1 MTLPNILFM
10 HSHNTGQ
17 FVQPYGHAV
26 PTPNMQKLAE
36 QGILFRRA
44 FAAAP
49 TCSPSRAAFLSG
61 MWAHSAG
68 MLGLAHRGFRM
79 QDYGVHIV
87 RTLKANG
94 YHTALAGVEHT
105 APRLEAVGYDE
116 ILSGHDTNYPEQPE
130 KRDAAE
136 AAVDFLQRPHDAPF
150 FLSFGLNETHRP
162 FPPAQPELY
171 PAEDARY
178 CLPPPPFPDTPETRA
193 DMADFKAAARVMDD
207 AYGRVLAAL
216 DESGLAD
223 NTLVFC
229 FSDHGLQFPLHMCNL
244 TDRGLAVYLIV
255 RGPGG
260 FGGGRVVDALVSLID
275 LVPTAYVA
283 AGIEPPAFVQGH
295 PLQPLI
301 HGETDAL
308 HAEIFGEVTF
318 HAAYE
323 PMRCVRTDR
332 YKYIQRYDGRTKPVL
347 PNVDDTPSK
356 QFLLDH
362 NWPSQ
367 PRHQEMLY
375 DLLFD
380 PHEAHNLID
389 QPIYSDILSDLRTR
403 LERWMIETNDPLL
416 PDGQIDPPPGARY
429 NDVNG
434 LSPRE
439 PVV

>member
-1 MTLPNILFM
+1 M
-10 HSHNTGQ
+10 
-17 FVQPYGHAV
+17 
-26 PTPNMQKLAE
+26 
-36 QGILFRRA
+36 
-44 FAAAP
+44 
-49 TCSPSRAAFLSG
+49 
-61 MWAHSAG
+61 
-68 MLGLAHRGFRM
+68 
-79 QDYGVHIV
+79 
-87 RTLKANG
+87 
-94 YHTALAGVEHT
+94 
-105 APRLEAVGYDE
+105 
-116 ILSGHDTNYPEQPE
+116 
-130 KRDAAE
+130 
-136 AAVDFLQRPHDAPF
+136 
-150 FLSFGLNETHRP
+150 
-162 FPPAQPELY
+162 
-171 PAEDARY
+171 
-178 CLPPPPFPDTPETRA
+178 PPPPFPDTPETRA

-283 AGIEPPAFVQGH
+283 AGIEPPAFVQGQ

-362 NWPSQ
+362 DWPSQ
-367 PRHQEMLY
+367 PRYQEMLY